1 MADYYYWNSR
11 RYNHTNFNTLK
22 IIMKKYIVVIYNGQI
37 ISVME
42 KFDTSLSIGESDFLT
57 GTKADLILML
67 TAIGIEDQSALDEYN

>member
-1 MADYYYWNSR
+1 
-11 RYNHTNFNTLK
+11 
-22 IIMKKYIVVIYNGQI
+22 MKKYIVVIYNGQI